1 MINKF
6 NYQNNYIIREKKLE
20 KLAIR
25 GGKPIR
31 KKLFPSQ
38 NTMSFEEIN
47 AAKKVIQSGVLSGF
61 LGTWGDA
68 FYGGPKVQQFEKM
81 FAKMHD
87 SKFGVSVNSCTS
99 GLMAAVG
106 AVGCGPGDEVIVPA
120 LTMSATAT
128 SALVFN
134 SIPVFADVDPNTSSI
149 DPYSVEKLIS
159 KRTKAIMV
167 VHWFGRPVDMDSIIK
182 IAKKN
187 NVFIIEDCAQ
197 SPLATYKDKKVGT
210 LGDIGVFSLNYHK
223 HIHTGEGGIALT
235 NSNYLAERMQLIRNH
250 GEAVVASKPTK
261 DFDNLIGFN
270 FRLGEIEAAIGIE
283 QLKKASKL
291 IAKRIENVKYIE
303 KKLENC
309 KLVKTIS
316 IPNHIKHVYYNH
328 NLMFQENN
336 EFNLSAS
343 QFIDAVKSEL
353 PATKLREKDGP
364 LIGLGGIK
372 PLYHL
377 PIYQKQIAIGS
388 KGYPFKGSHYK
399 GKVDYSK
406 ALCPNA
412 ENIRSK
418 LIIHELMYPNM
429 TKNDLDDFVNAFI
442 KVETY
447 ADQLVDVKKKV

>member
-1 MINKF
+1 MKNKLALYGGEKVINKPF
-6 NYQNNYIIREKKLE
+6 ETYNSIGE
-20 KLAIR
+20 
-25 GGKPIR
+25 
-31 KKLFPSQ
+31 
-38 NTMSFEEIN
+38 EEIS
-47 AAKKVIQSGVLSGF
+47 AVEEVLKSGTLSKF
-61 LGTWGDA
+61 LGEWHPD
-68 FYGGPKVQQFEKM
+68 FYGGSRVNEFENDCKS
-81 FAKMHD
+81 FFNVKHAIT
-87 SKFGVSVNSCTS
+87 VNSWTS
-99 GLMAAVG
+99 GLTCCVG
-106 AVGCGPGDEVIVPA
+106 SIGIEPGDEVIVTPW
-120 LTMSATAT
+120 TMCASASSILHWNA
-128 SALVFN
+128 
-134 SIPVFADVDPNTSSI
+134 IPVFADIESKTYNLDPKSI
-149 DPYSVEKLIS
+149 EKNIT
-159 KRTKAIMV
+159 KYTKAIMV
-167 VHWFGRPVDMDSIIK
+167 ADIFGHSANMKEIMK
-182 IAKKN
+182 IAKN
-187 NVFIIEDCAQ
+187 NNLKVISDTAQ
-197 SPLATYKDKKVGT
+197 SPGAFYKGKYAGT
-210 LGDIGVFSLNYHK
+210 LADVGGFSLNYHK